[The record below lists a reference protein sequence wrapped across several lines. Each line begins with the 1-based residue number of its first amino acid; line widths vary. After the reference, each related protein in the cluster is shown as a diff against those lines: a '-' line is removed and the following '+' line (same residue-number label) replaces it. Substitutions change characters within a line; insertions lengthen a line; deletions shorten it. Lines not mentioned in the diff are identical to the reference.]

1 VRKRESSTSSRSR
14 SSIRVAFSGCTLYI
28 IYVSFSIWYHEM
40 FVLLIMG
47 VSALDSMRS
56 AAAAI
61 PIHVR
66 PQVGPLSDF
75 ISYHARMRTM
85 HYWLHIY
92 LVSLLP
98 PYVSIF
104 FTASAPLHLEAAIK
118 FSTYYRLANIYPCIT
133 TLF

>member
-1 VRKRESSTSSRSR
+1 
-14 SSIRVAFSGCTLYI
+14 
-28 IYVSFSIWYHEM
+28 M

-85 HYWLHIY
+85 HYILATYIPRFTFTSVCIDFF
-92 LVSLLP
+92 LQLP
-98 PYVSIF
+98 LPYI
-104 FTASAPLHLEAAIK
+104 
-118 FSTYYRLANIYPCIT
+118 
-133 TLF
+133 